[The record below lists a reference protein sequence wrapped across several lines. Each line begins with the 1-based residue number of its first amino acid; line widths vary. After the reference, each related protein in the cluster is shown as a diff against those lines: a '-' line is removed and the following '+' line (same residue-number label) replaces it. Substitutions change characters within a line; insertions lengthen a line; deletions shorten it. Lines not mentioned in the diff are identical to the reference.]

1 MDDYEE
7 RTSAVGYL
15 NYGKSYLDSAYYLV
29 EGTEKEALRL
39 NFDAP
44 IFHLIG
50 QANELF
56 FKAILRTGGHT
67 IDDFN
72 EWGHNLETLATKSQS
87 VEGFDKLVRRVDLG
101 LKAFWRTRL
110 KEERDAY
117 QKSIPS
123 EFVQVVDMPS
133 NNEIDKNLPSYGE
146 LLKLLNS
153 MYGKS
158 PYHTR
163 YFLRGAKTIPNV
175 WLLLTVTSII
185 YDLALPQCLDYS
197 RNTEL

>member
-1 MDDYEE
+1 MFDLIFIILEIGRRSIVE
-7 RTSAVGYL
+7 R
-15 NYGKSYLDSAYYLV
+15 KSP
-29 EGTEKEALRL
+29 AL
-39 NFDAP
+39 FP
-44 IFHLIG
+44 SP
-50 QANELF
+50 
-56 FKAILRTGGHT
+56 
-67 IDDFN
+67 
-72 EWGHNLETLATKSQS
+72 W
-87 VEGFDKLVRRVDLG
+87 RRVDLG

-123 EFVQVVDMPS
+123 EFFQVVDMPS

-185 YDLALPQCLDYS
+185 YDLALPQCLDYG